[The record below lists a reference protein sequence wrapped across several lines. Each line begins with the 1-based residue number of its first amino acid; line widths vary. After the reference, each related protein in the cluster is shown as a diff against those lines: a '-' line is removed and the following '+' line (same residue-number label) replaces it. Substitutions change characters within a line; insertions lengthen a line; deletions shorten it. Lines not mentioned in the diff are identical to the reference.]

1 MGKLPPHGG
10 PAHPAGLGNPQG
22 KPQSPISESK
32 IPFMLASPP
41 RCAPAL
47 GVASLCLGTSAPP
60 PPLLPTLP
68 SAPHSPVFH
77 DSSLALSSPQDLPAQ
92 SSVTKL
98 VGTAHQT
105 PRGDP
110 TYAPHLS
117 HVASSLSRENSGVSQ
132 NSPQGAKWLQVS

>member
-22 KPQSPISESK
+22 KPQSPILESK

-60 PPLLPTLP
+60 PRYCPPSQAPLILLCSMTPLWP
-68 SAPHSPVFH
+68 SQALRISPHRVPSRSWWELLTRPHEGILRMHLTCHMWLRASQGRTQACPRTV
-77 DSSLALSSPQDLPAQ
+77 LKEQ
-92 SSVTKL
+92 S
-98 VGTAHQT
+98 GY
-105 PRGDP
+105 R
-110 TYAPHLS
+110 
-117 HVASSLSRENSGVSQ
+117 
-132 NSPQGAKWLQVS
+132 